1 MNPVNDPGATAQRA
15 GRREWIG
22 VAALALP
29 CLLVVMDLSV
39 LFLAVPSL
47 TRDLRPSSTELLW
60 ITDVYGF
67 LIAGA
72 LIVMGAL
79 GDRIGRRKV
88 LLYGSAAFGAASIV
102 ASLSTSPLMLIAAR
116 GIQGVAGATLIP
128 STMGLLFAMFPH
140 QDDRLKAMGVISAG
154 FTGGAALGPILGGV
168 LLDFFDWHAVFLIN
182 VPAMLAV
189 LVFVPRYVPE
199 FANSNAARVDVRSAV
214 LLLLAVLPMTYAIK
228 RVARGSAGAID
239 AALITVG
246 LAVGVLF
253 LQRQRRVESP
263 LMDLSLFRI
272 RVFSVSLT
280 AMATTT
286 FAMFGAVL
294 RLPVL
299 PARPRAPSPP
309 GGALGAAGDRDDD
322 AGHDGARAEA
332 VPALP
337 PRAADGRR
345 RRAHG
350 GRAGAALAVDQR
362 YAAAACRRGCRGLP
376 ARRRTIGHA
385 RQQPDHRLSAA
396 AGQRAG
402 IGHQPDVQRAL
413 RRARNRGA
421 RQRRDGGVPRRSA
434 RSREPRPL
442 RRRRPRGQR
451 HARQR
456 QRRRR
461 SHPPPS
467 HADRTHGVHPRHV
480 GRRRDHRRADA
491 GRRHAARRC
500 HARHRR
506 PPSADRDGAAH
517 GRTGGGVDHT
527 TDSPDQTLRSHRPP
541 ERSAVSSSINRLAN
555 VIIPVADQ
563 DVAVEFYTQK
573 LGLEKRLEVPFGPDF
588 RWIEVGLPNA
598 ETTIALCPPGSDVT
612 PGGKQTGISFLVDDA
627 DAFHAT
633 LTERG
638 VDVDPEVGRFGEGVP
653 PTFWLRDPEGNILQI
668 IGA

>member
-1 MNPVNDPGATAQRA
+1 MNPVNDPGATARRA

-88 LLYGSAAFGAASIV
+88 LLCGSAAFGAASIL

-182 VPAMLAV
+182 VPVMLAV

-228 RVARGSAGAID
+228 RVARGSAGPID

-253 LQRQRRVESP
+253 LRRQRRVENP

-286 FAMFGAVL
+286 FAMFGAFFFVSQYFQLVL
-294 RLPVL
+294 GLRPL
-299 PARPRAPSPP
+299 PAALWGLPGIAIMTLGTTVLVPKLSQRFRPGPLMA
-309 GGALGAAGDRDDD
+309 
-322 AGHDGARAEA
+322 
-332 VPALP
+332 
-337 PRAADGRR
+337 
-345 RRAHG
+345 
-350 GRAGAALAVDQR
+350 AGAALMAVGLALLSQLSSATPPLLAAVVVAVFQLGVAPLVTLGNNLIIGSAPPQASGQASGTSQTFNELAGALGIAVLGSVGTAVYRGGVHATANHGLSAGDAHAVNDTLASASGVAAHIPLHLMQTAHTAFTQGMSVVAAITAALML
-362 YAAAACRRGCRGLP
+362 AAATLLA
-376 ARRRTIGHA
+376 
-385 RQQPDHRLSAA
+385 
-396 AGQRAG
+396 
-402 IGHQPDVQRAL
+402 RAL
-413 RRARNRGA
+413 RETGA
-421 RQRRDGGVPRRSA
+421 RPAPV
-434 RSREPRPL
+434 E
-442 RRRRPRGQR
+442 
-451 HARQR
+451 
-456 QRRRR
+456 
-461 SHPPPS
+461 
-467 HADRTHGVHPRHV
+467 
-480 GRRRDHRRADA
+480 
-491 GRRHAARRC
+491 AA
-500 HARHRR
+500 
-506 PPSADRDGAAH
+506 
-517 GRTGGGVDHT
+517 
-527 TDSPDQTLRSHRPP
+527 
-541 ERSAVSSSINRLAN
+541 
-555 VIIPVADQ
+555 
-563 DVAVEFYTQK
+563 
-573 LGLEKRLEVPFGPDF
+573 
-588 RWIEVGLPNA
+588 
-598 ETTIALCPPGSDVT
+598 
-612 PGGKQTGISFLVDDA
+612 
-627 DAFHAT
+627 
-633 LTERG
+633 
-638 VDVDPEVGRFGEGVP
+638 P
-653 PTFWLRDPEGNILQI
+653 PTAEP
-668 IGA
+668 AAA